1 MNPVAPPIRAPS
13 TIPTTRATT
22 HDHELPRIPPI
33 VMSRP
38 KKAMTPSVCTSA
50 IV

>member
-1 MNPVAPPIRAPS
+1 M
-13 TIPTTRATT
+13 TPTRSATT

-33 VMSRP
+33 VMSSP
-38 KKAMTPSVCTSA
+38 KNAMTPSVCTSA